1 MLKILSFYLKSK
13 IGRIL
18 IRTHRQID
26 VTNTVFTIRR
36 QSVEIW
42 RQNLKIRAFFSSFL
56 LRPVDVT
63 NIYNDGQIKLVMR
76 QDPEEQI
83 PEYEDIFR

>member
-1 MLKILSFYLKSK
+1 
-13 IGRIL
+13 
-18 IRTHRQID
+18 
-26 VTNTVFTIRR
+26 VTNIYDERAYR
-36 QSVEIW
+36 KIW
-42 RQNLKIRAFFSSFL
+42 RQNVKIRAFFSSFL